1 VDEEGDEQAGDE
13 GRVVL
18 TSRAAKDEARGEGD
32 VGNVFTTLSSWLDK

>member
-1 VDEEGDEQAGDE
+1 MDEEGDEQAGDE
-13 GRVVL
+13 GRVL